1 MSERNSTPSNAPS
14 ATIRDVARLAS
25 VSLATVSN
33 VLNQTRPV
41 AAETAARVMRAVEAL
56 RYAPHAAARSMRRR
70 GSGLIGLILAD
81 ITNPFFT
88 ALVHAVERAASAAG
102 YSVLLCNSDEDLQR
116 EQQHLEL
123 LRMQRVDGIILAA
136 TGHPSRGRAAALGQ
150 LRVPVVLVDRAS
162 NEFGL
167 DAVMLDN
174 RRAALEAT
182 RHILSFGH
190 RRVAMLSGP
199 VAMSTGA
206 ERLQGYREALLEA
219 GVAYDESL
227 VRDAGFR
234 EERAYEAARELLSS
248 SKRPSAVFAA
258 NNLIAIGLMR
268 AIADLKLQCPQDVSV
283 VSIDDFAWASAFRP
297 RLTTVAQPVAD
308 MGETAVGML
317 LARMRGDAPAAAQ
330 LAVMAP
336 TLMARDSCSAP
347 APASRGKLGS
357 KRR

>member
-1 MSERNSTPSNAPS
+1 MSERNSTPSHAPS
-14 ATIRDVARLAS
+14 ATIRDVARLAG

-41 AAETAARVMRAVEAL
+41 AADTAARVMRAVEAL

-88 ALVHAVERAASAAG
+88 ALVHAVERAASTAG

-123 LRMQRVDGIILAA
+123 LRTQRVDGIILAA

-150 LRVPVVLVDRAS
+150 LRVPVVLVDRAF

-174 RRAALEAT
+174 RRAALDAT

-219 GVAYDESL
+219 GVAYDETL

-234 EERAYEAARELLSS
+234 EERAYEAARELLSAP
-248 SKRPSAVFAA
+248 KRPSAVFAA

-268 AIADLKLQCPQDVSV
+268 AIADLQLQCPQDVSV

-297 RLTTVAQPVAD
+297 RLSTVAQPVAD
-308 MGETAVGML
+308 MGETAVRML
-317 LARMRGDAPAAAQ
+317 LARMRGNAPAAAQ

-347 APASRGKLGS
+347 TRAVRRRPAG
-357 KRR
+357 

>member
-1 MSERNSTPSNAPS
+1 MTERNSTPSSSPS
-14 ATIRDVARLAS
+14 ATIRDVARLAG

-41 AAETAARVMRAVEAL
+41 AADTAARVMRAVEAL

-88 ALVHAVERAASAAG
+88 ALVHAVERTASAAG
-102 YSVLLCNSDEDLQR
+102 YAVLLCNSDEDLKR

-150 LRVPVVLVDRAS
+150 LRVPVVLVDRAF

-174 RRAALEAT
+174 RRAAIEAT

-219 GVAYDESL
+219 GVVYDEAL

-234 EERAYEAARELLSS
+234 EERAYEAARELLSGPE
-248 SKRPSAVFAA
+248 RPSAVFAA

-268 AIADLKLQCPQDVSV
+268 AVADLQLQCPQDVSV
-283 VSIDDFAWASAFRP
+283 VSIDDFAWANAFRP

-308 MGETAVGML
+308 MGETAMRML
-317 LARMRGDAPAAAQ
+317 LARMRGDAPATPQ
-330 LAVMAP
+330 LTVMAP

-347 APASRGKLGS
+347 TLAVRR
-357 KRR
+357 KRSPD

>member
-1 MSERNSTPSNAPS
+1 MSQRNSTPSNAPS
-14 ATIRDVARLAS
+14 ATIRDVARLAG

-33 VLNQTRPV
+33 VLNRTRPV
-41 AAETAARVMRAVEAL
+41 AADTAAKVMRAVEAL

-88 ALVHAVERAASAAG
+88 ALVHAVERAASSAG
-102 YSVLLCNSDEDLQR
+102 YSVLLCNSDEDLER

-123 LRMQRVDGIILAA
+123 LRSQRVDGIILAA
-136 TGHPSRGRAAALGQ
+136 TGHPSRSRAAALGQ
-150 LRVPVVLVDRAS
+150 LRVPVVLVDRAF

-219 GVAYDESL
+219 GLPYDDSL

-234 EERAYEAARELLSS
+234 EERAYEAARELLSAPE
-248 SKRPSAVFAA
+248 RPSAVFAA

-268 AIADLKLQCPQDVSV
+268 AIADLELQCPQDVSV

-297 RLTTVAQPVAD
+297 RLSTVAQPVAA
-308 MGETAVGML
+308 MGETAMQML
-317 LARMRGDAPAAAQ
+317 LGRIRGDAPAAPQ

-336 TLMARDSCSAP
+336 TLMARDSCSP
-347 APASRGKLGS
+347 PVRSVRRRPGS
-357 KRR
+357 HRR